1 MLSRQMELREHQKRC
16 VDFILPEENR
26 GLILYHGLGTG
37 KTFTSISMFEALY
50 ERDPDL
56 KAAVVVPAKLI
67 ANYEKEIL
75 NAKVKNKKAYSVFSY
90 DGFTKTTEKGDDDI
104 GEIEETLADLTVK
117 QTKKNKKQ
125 KKQNDEELEFIH
137 DNPEDCVL
145 ILDEAHLLRNAA
157 TKKTDFVTKFANKCY
172 KVIILTGTPFVNYAN
187 DIAVLYNMIETQKS
201 KKLETSWG
209 TWKKKYFKTIY
220 TNTGVFPFAKI
231 TKSIQLKEK
240 EVARL
245 ILQFQNKI
253 SCVNSDIDN
262 FPRSYF
268 YTKKVEMS
276 KDQYTVYKAMEDEV
290 MTKEALNVMGRAE
303 ESSNSALNSFMNKT
317 RSISNVVQTTY
328 DANESPKIRDLT
340 KHVLKENR
348 FPVLVYSFFIDTG
361 IVPLR
366 QSMER
371 EELKCEEI
379 TGESSKE
386 DVIDIVQKYNS
397 QKVEVLL
404 ISGAAGYGLDLKR
417 TASVHICEPN
427 WNKAKI
433 DQVIGR
439 AIRFKSH
446 HSLPPEER
454 YVNVYYWLSVI
465 PRSMF
470 NKLLG
475 IKPRPS
481 ADEYLYEMS
490 VKKDANLQ
498 LISTAICATS
508 IENRRR
514 RDYDNSIDIQRRGKS
529 KKRY

>member
-1 MLSRQMELREHQKRC
+1 MELRDHQKKC
-16 VDFILPEENR
+16 VDFILKTENR

-50 ERDPDL
+50 KNNNEL

-67 ANYEKEIL
+67 ANYEKEIS
-75 NAKVKNKKAYSVFSY
+75 NAKVRNKNAYSIFSY
-90 DGFTKTTEKGDDDI
+90 DGFTKMNEKDDDDI
-104 GEIEETLADLTVK
+104 KELEGVLEKMTIK
-117 QTKKNKKQ
+117 QTKKNKQ
-125 KKQNDEELEFIH
+125 KRKVNEKELELIH
-137 DNPEDCVL
+137 DNPEECVL

-157 TKKTDFVTKFANKCY
+157 SKKTDFVLKFANKCY

-209 TWKKKYFKTIY
+209 TWKKKYFKTIF
-220 TNTGVFPFAKI
+220 TASGVFPFTKI
-231 TKSIQLKEK
+231 TKSVRLKER
-240 EVARL
+240 EVAQL
-245 ILQFQNKI
+245 MLQFEDKI
-253 SCVNSDIDN
+253 SCVNSDIEN

-276 KDQYTVYKAMEDEV
+276 NDQYTVYKAMEEEL
-290 MTKEALNVMGRAE
+290 MSKEALAIMGKGE

-317 RSISNVVQTTY
+317 RSISNVVETTY
-328 DANESPKIRDLT
+328 SKHESPKIRNLT
-340 KHVLKENR
+340 EHIMEEDR

-366 QSMER
+366 EAL
-371 EELKCEEI
+371 EAEKLKCEEI
-379 TGESSKE
+379 TGASSKE
-386 DVIDIVQKYNS
+386 DVIDIVQKYNDR
-397 QKVEVLL
+397 KVEVLL
-404 ISGAAGYGLDLKR
+404 ISGAAGFGLDLKR

-446 HSLPPEER
+446 HSLPVSER

-465 PRSMF
+465 PRGFF
-470 NKLLG
+470 NKYIFGKLF
-475 IKPRPS
+475 KPAPS

-498 LISTAICATS
+498 LFTDAICSTS
-508 IENRRR
+508 IENSKRKE
-514 RDYDNSIDIQRRGKS
+514 YKTSIEIQRKGRS
-529 KKRY
+529 KRRY